1 MILENK
7 HHICLLAAALT
18 AGILLAG
25 EHPSVQHVFPAV
37 LLLFACAAG
46 VYKKHPSRE
55 QIVML
60 FLVTGFCLLGAGITR
75 QHLTSYTGRQKI
87 ISSTAQVTLCGTV
100 TGKEIKSD
108 SYLYHLKQT
117 YLNTDQTP
125 VFLGHII
132 FLNETDVIPIGAK
145 IKITG
150 KVQCFS
156 PARNDGNFD
165 FADYYQQQNILCR
178 LRVENGEDAIQ
189 IKKIPA
195 LLCREQ
201 LYRLQKHIVQIYTEQ
216 MNQRDAG
223 ILCTLAAG
231 TKSLLDPEIKQ
242 QYQEAGISHLL
253 SVSGVKTLKLDIP
266 LVPETRIKWAFVPL
280 HIAIIYIL
288 KLCLDEEIIPRC
300 RFPCSRGYHKK
311 HINWQKKQ

>member
-46 VYKKHPSRE
+46 LYKKHPSRE

-117 YLNTDQTP
+117 YLNTNQTP

-132 FLNETDVIPIGAK
+132 FSNETDVIPIGAK

-253 SVSGVKTLKLDIP
+253 SVSGVKTQNLAIP
-266 LVPETRIKWAFVPL
+266 LTRKTRINSAFVPL
-280 HIAIIYIL
+280 HIAKIYIL
-288 KLCLDEEIIPRC
+288 KLCSDEEIIPRC

-311 HINWQKKQ
+311 YINWQKKQ